1 MAEYP
6 QHYVKIRERFPDVF
20 EASAQLGDKA
30 RQAGPIDDKH
40 AHLIQ
45 LSASVAL
52 DSEGAVH
59 SHSRRALQ
67 AGASQEEIYHTVLLL
82 VSTIGFPRTAA
93 ALSWVQDVFERQGQ
107 DAGQR

>member
-6 QHYVKIRERFPDVF
+6 RHYVKIRDLFPDVF

-30 RQAGPIDDKH
+30 RQAGPVDNKH

-45 LSASVAL
+45 LAAAVAL

-59 SHSRRALQ
+59 SHTRRALQ
-67 AGASQEEIYHTVLLL
+67 AGATREEVYHTVLLL
-82 VSTIGFPRTAA
+82 VSTVGFPRTAA
-93 ALSWVQDVFERQGQ
+93 ALSWVQDIFERSQQ
-107 DAGQR
+107 EQS